1 MIESSA
7 VKADPVKLQS
17 PDDPVDLDD
26 PKNPESSAVKKV
38 RLIIMKKHGWDV

>member
-7 VKADPVKLQS
+7 VKADPVKLQN

-26 PKNPESSAVKKV
+26 PENPESFAVKKV